1 MSDIGQTEQQVDTT
15 VKNLRNYI
23 YLLET
28 SNLHKKKS
36 QGDIEMVEKIIRK
49 VKSVVEEEG
58 K

>member
-28 SNLHKKKS
+28 GNLHKQKPHQRRCLHPS
-36 QGDIEMVEKIIRK
+36 
-49 VKSVVEEEG
+49 
-58 K
+58 